1 MHENSVCCLYYY
13 ITLISAYNVVS
24 HENDDDGLIPQ
35 KMMAIIILKYVC
47 VGSVL
52 KKVHINV
59 LVFHEILG
67 TELFR
72 ILVL

>member
-24 HENDDDGLIPQ
+24 HENDDDGLVPQ
-35 KMMAIIILKYVC
+35 KTMAIIILKYVC

-52 KKVHINV
+52 KKSTHKFIGVP
-59 LVFHEILG
+59 
-67 TELFR
+67 
-72 ILVL
+72 